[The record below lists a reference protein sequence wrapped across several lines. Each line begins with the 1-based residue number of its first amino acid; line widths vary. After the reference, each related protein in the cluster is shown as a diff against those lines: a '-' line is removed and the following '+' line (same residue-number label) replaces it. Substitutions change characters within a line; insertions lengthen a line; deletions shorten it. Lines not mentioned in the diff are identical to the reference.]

1 MKVDSILKM
10 LVSVPKLNSLY
21 LQESAT
27 SKVEVSWRELGV
39 FCKLSHLQVFGRT
52 NISAKKII
60 FWLKDVFNGNRKNKW
75 TFNLSAEK

>member
-1 MKVDSILKM
+1 MKVDSILQM

-52 NISAKKII
+52 NISAEKII
-60 FWLKDVFNGNRKNKW
+60 FQPKMFLTEVVKNKW